1 MTITPALPA
10 ERPPILLIDDD
21 ELIARSLRD
30 YLVAKGL
37 HVDVALEP
45 SSAGALMALRQYGA
59 IVVDP
64 YLTGGIH
71 NNVETSLVGTIRS
84 LQPHSTIVVL
94 TGYGSPTLL
103 HAAASDESTIV
114 VSKPQSVTGLG
125 ELLHNIPIRKSNE
138 RSL

>member
-1 MTITPALPA
+1 MMKTPALRT
-10 ERPPILLIDDD
+10 ERPPVLLIDDD

-37 HVDVALEP
+37 EVDVALEP
-45 SSAGALMALRQYGA
+45 SSAGTLMAGRQYGA

-71 NNVETSLVGTIRS
+71 GTETSIVDTIRA
-84 LQPHSTIVVL
+84 LQPRTTIIVL
-94 TGYGSPTLL
+94 TGYGSATLL
-103 HAAASDESTIV
+103 RAAASDDATIV
-114 VSKPQSVTGLG
+114 VSKPQSVTGLSD
-125 ELLHNIPIRKSNE
+125 LIHKLPIRNPIE